1 MLTFS
6 QHYVTMNMKSRIEEV
21 NNLTRINH
29 KLKGARVE
37 KGLTQ
42 EDMAERI
49 GISTYSYLM
58 KENGKRDFTLTEMKK
73 ICEILN
79 KELSEIF

>member
-1 MLTFS
+1 MYELKRRCVKLVER
-6 QHYVTMNMKSRIEEV
+6 HN
-21 NNLTRINH
+21 

-73 ICEILN
+73 ICKILG

>member
-1 MLTFS
+1 M
-6 QHYVTMNMKSRIEEV
+6 
-21 NNLTRINH
+21 TRINH

>member
-1 MLTFS
+1 MVERHS
-6 QHYVTMNMKSRIEEV
+6 
-21 NNLTRINH
+21 

-42 EDMAERI
+42 EAMAERI

-73 ICEILN
+73 ICKILN
-79 KELSEIF
+79 KELSEIFN

>member
-1 MLTFS
+1 L
-6 QHYVTMNMKSRIEEV
+6 KKEV
-21 NNLTRINH
+21 NNLTKINH

-42 EDMAERI
+42 EDIAKRI

>member
-1 MLTFS
+1 M
-6 QHYVTMNMKSRIEEV
+6 
-21 NNLTRINH
+21 NNLTGINH

-73 ICEILN
+73 ICEILD
-79 KELSEIF
+79 KELSEIY

>member
-1 MLTFS
+1 M
-6 QHYVTMNMKSRIEEV
+6 
-21 NNLTRINH
+21 NNLTGINH
-29 KLKGARVE
+29 KLKGTRVE

-42 EDMAERI
+42 EDMAEKI

-73 ICEILN
+73 ICEILD

>member
-1 MLTFS
+1 
-6 QHYVTMNMKSRIEEV
+6 V
-21 NNLTRINH
+21 NNLTRINY

-58 KENGKRDFTLTEMKK
+58 KENGKREFTLTEMKK
-73 ICEILN
+73 ICEILD
-79 KELSEIF
+79 KKLDEIF

>member
-1 MLTFS
+1 MTLS
-6 QHYVTMNMKSRIEEV
+6 QHYVTMKMKSRIEEV
-21 NNLTRINH
+21 NNLTGINH

-73 ICEILN
+73 ICEILD

>member
-1 MLTFS
+1 
-6 QHYVTMNMKSRIEEV
+6 V
-21 NNLTRINH
+21 NYLTRINY

-42 EDMAERI
+42 EDIAKMI

-73 ICEILN
+73 ICEILD

>member
-1 MLTFS
+1 M
-6 QHYVTMNMKSRIEEV
+6 
-21 NNLTRINH
+21 NNLTGINH

-73 ICEILN
+73 ICEILD

>member
-1 MLTFS
+1 MTFYKV
-6 QHYVTMNMKSRIEEV
+6 YVRMNMKSRIEEV
-21 NNLTRINH
+21 NNLTGINH

-58 KENGKRDFTLTEMKK
+58 KENGKREFTLTEIKK
-73 ICEILN
+73 ICEILD

>member
-1 MLTFS
+1 MTFYKV
-6 QHYVTMNMKSRIEEV
+6 YVRMNMKSRIKEV
-21 NNLTRINH
+21 NNLTGINH

-49 GISTYSYLM
+49 GISTFSYLM

-73 ICEILN
+73 ICEILG

>member
-1 MLTFS
+1 MLTLS
-6 QHYVTMNMKSRIEEV
+6 QHYVTMKMKSRIEEV
-21 NNLTRINH
+21 NNLTGINH

-73 ICEILN
+73 ICEILD

>member
-1 MLTFS
+1 MVERHS
-6 QHYVTMNMKSRIEEV
+6 
-21 NNLTRINH
+21 

-42 EDMAERI
+42 EDMAKRI

-73 ICEILN
+73 ICEILD

>member
-1 MLTFS
+1 MTLS
-6 QHYVTMNMKSRIEEV
+6 QHYVTMKMKSRIEEV
-21 NNLTRINH
+21 NNLTGINH

-42 EDMAERI
+42 EDMAEKI

-58 KENGKRDFTLTEMKK
+58 KENGKRDFTLSEMKK
-73 ICEILN
+73 ICEILG

>member
-1 MLTFS
+1 MTER
-6 QHYVTMNMKSRIEEV
+6 HG
-21 NNLTRINH
+21 

-42 EDMAERI
+42 EDMAKRI

-73 ICEILN
+73 ICEILG

>member
-1 MLTFS
+1 MVERHS
-6 QHYVTMNMKSRIEEV
+6 
-21 NNLTRINH
+21 

-42 EDMAERI
+42 EDMAKRI

-73 ICEILN
+73 ICEILD
-79 KELSEIF
+79 KKLYEIF

>member
-1 MLTFS
+1 MTG
-6 QHYVTMNMKSRIEEV
+6 
-21 NNLTRINH
+21 INH

-42 EDMAERI
+42 EDMAESI

-58 KENGKRDFTLTEMKK
+58 KENGNLDFTLTEMKK
-73 ICEILN
+73 ICEILG

>member
-1 MLTFS
+1 
-6 QHYVTMNMKSRIEEV
+6 V
-21 NNLTRINH
+21 NNLTGINH

-73 ICEILN
+73 ICEILD

>member
-1 MLTFS
+1 M
-6 QHYVTMNMKSRIEEV
+6 
-21 NNLTRINH
+21 NNLTGINH

-73 ICEILN
+73 ICKILD

>member
-1 MLTFS
+1 MVERHS
-6 QHYVTMNMKSRIEEV
+6 
-21 NNLTRINH
+21 

-42 EDMAERI
+42 EDMAKRI

-58 KENGKRDFTLTEMKK
+58 KENGKRDFTLSEMKK
-73 ICEILN
+73 ICEILD

>member
-1 MLTFS
+1 LVERHS
-6 QHYVTMNMKSRIEEV
+6 
-21 NNLTRINH
+21 

-42 EDMAERI
+42 EDMAEKI

>member
-1 MLTFS
+1 MTER
-6 QHYVTMNMKSRIEEV
+6 HG
-21 NNLTRINH
+21 

-73 ICEILN
+73 ICKILG

>member
-1 MLTFS
+1 MTER
-6 QHYVTMNMKSRIEEV
+6 HG
-21 NNLTRINH
+21 

-73 ICEILN
+73 ICEILG

>member
-1 MLTFS
+1 M
-6 QHYVTMNMKSRIEEV
+6 
-21 NNLTRINH
+21 NH
-29 KLKGARVE
+29 KLKGTRVE

-42 EDMAERI
+42 EDMAEKI

-73 ICEILN
+73 ICEILD

>member
-1 MLTFS
+1 MTG
-6 QHYVTMNMKSRIEEV
+6 
-21 NNLTRINH
+21 INH

-73 ICEILN
+73 ICEILD

>member
-1 MLTFS
+1 LTEK
-6 QHYVTMNMKSRIEEV
+6 HG
-21 NNLTRINH
+21 

-42 EDMAERI
+42 EAMAEKI

-73 ICEILN
+73 ICEILG

>member
-1 MLTFS
+1 MTER
-6 QHYVTMNMKSRIEEV
+6 HG
-21 NNLTRINH
+21 

-42 EDMAERI
+42 EAMAERI

-73 ICEILN
+73 ICEILD

>member
-1 MLTFS
+1 M
-6 QHYVTMNMKSRIEEV
+6 
-21 NNLTRINH
+21 TRINY

-58 KENGKRDFTLTEMKK
+58 KENGKREFTLTEMKK
-73 ICEILN
+73 ICEILD
-79 KELSEIF
+79 KKLDEIF

>member
-1 MLTFS
+1 MTG
-6 QHYVTMNMKSRIEEV
+6 
-21 NNLTRINH
+21 INH

-73 ICEILN
+73 ICETLD

>member
-1 MLTFS
+1 MTFYKV
-6 QHYVTMNMKSRIEEV
+6 YVRMNMKSRIEEV
-21 NNLTRINH
+21 NNLTGINY

-73 ICEILN
+73 ICEILD
-79 KELSEIF
+79 KELYEIF

>member
-1 MLTFS
+1 MT
-6 QHYVTMNMKSRIEEV
+6 E
-21 NNLTRINH
+21 INY

-73 ICEILN
+73 ICEILD

>member
-1 MLTFS
+1 MTLS
-6 QHYVTMNMKSRIEEV
+6 QHYVTMNMKSRIKEV
-21 NNLTRINH
+21 NNLTGINH

-73 ICEILN
+73 ICEILD

>member
-1 MLTFS
+1 VYELKRRCVKLVER
-6 QHYVTMNMKSRIEEV
+6 HN
-21 NNLTRINH
+21 

-73 ICEILN
+73 ICKILG

>member
-1 MLTFS
+1 LVERHS
-6 QHYVTMNMKSRIEEV
+6 
-21 NNLTRINH
+21 

-42 EDMAERI
+42 EDMAKRI

-73 ICEILN
+73 ICEILD
-79 KELSEIF
+79 KKLYEIF

>member
-1 MLTFS
+1 MTG
-6 QHYVTMNMKSRIEEV
+6 
-21 NNLTRINH
+21 INH

-42 EDMAERI
+42 EAMAERI

-73 ICEILN
+73 ICEILGT
-79 KELSEIF
+79 ELSEIF

>member
-1 MLTFS
+1 MTG
-6 QHYVTMNMKSRIEEV
+6 
-21 NNLTRINH
+21 INY

-42 EDMAERI
+42 EDIAKMI

-73 ICEILN
+73 ICEILD

>member
-1 MLTFS
+1 LTER
-6 QHYVTMNMKSRIEEV
+6 HG
-21 NNLTRINH
+21 

-42 EDMAERI
+42 EDMAKRI

-73 ICEILN
+73 ICKILN
-79 KELSEIF
+79 KELSEIFN

>member
-1 MLTFS
+1 MVKRHS
-6 QHYVTMNMKSRIEEV
+6 
-21 NNLTRINH
+21 

-73 ICEILN
+73 ICEILG

>member
-1 MLTFS
+1 MCEL
-6 QHYVTMNMKSRIEEV
+6 KKEV
-21 NNLTRINH
+21 NNLTGINH

-42 EDMAERI
+42 EDIAKRI